1 MLLTE
6 KPKITDLMIEKDG
19 NLWKKFCKDKKLK
32 TEMKSKRK
40 KKCFGK
46 LKNEN
51 DRLFEKK
58 PIESKR

>member
-1 MLLTE
+1 MLFTE
-6 KPKITDLMIEKDG
+6 KAKITDLMIEKTEICG
-19 NLWKKFCKDKKLK
+19 KSFVKIKKLK
-32 TEMKSKRK
+32 TEMKSKR